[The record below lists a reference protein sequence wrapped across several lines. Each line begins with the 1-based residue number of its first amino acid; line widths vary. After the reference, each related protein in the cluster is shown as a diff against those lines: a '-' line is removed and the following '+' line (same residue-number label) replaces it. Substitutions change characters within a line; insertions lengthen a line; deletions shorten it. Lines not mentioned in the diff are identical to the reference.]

1 MGGRRVPEPHGHK
14 ERRRMGEREGSPLFL
29 PIHRVVGVLQ
39 EVRGLLVNQAVGV
52 TRDTGGAGCPHRGHG
67 CDPR

>member
-1 MGGRRVPEPHGHK
+1 
-14 ERRRMGEREGSPLFL
+14 MGEREGSPLFL